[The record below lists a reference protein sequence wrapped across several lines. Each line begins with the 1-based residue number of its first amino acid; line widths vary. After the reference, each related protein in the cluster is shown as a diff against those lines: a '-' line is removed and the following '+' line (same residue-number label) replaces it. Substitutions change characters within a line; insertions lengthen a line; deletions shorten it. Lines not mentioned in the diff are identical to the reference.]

1 MKKLITIE
9 IELKDTSTMFA
20 VKKIIG
26 HRDFC
31 FDDRFT
37 VDLNVENASLVFK
50 SEMTGMEEVARILT
64 GIEELGLTKEVDTDF
79 EED

>member
-31 FDDRFT
+31 FDDDFT

-50 SEMTGMEEVARILT
+50 SKMTGMEEVARILT
-64 GIEELGLTKEVDTDF
+64 GIEELGLTKEVETDF